1 MKNKKT
7 IYHFVVDQS
16 GSMSGSEGPTI
27 EGFNSQLK
35 TLQQLKQEFPEN
47 EYVVSVTF
55 FEDEVLDLVQFAP
68 IDQINML
75 SRESYKP
82 GGLTAL
88 LDGIGKSIEAI
99 RRTYDK
105 EIQQDE
111 ASVENASKFYTR
123 YLIGEMIKELDNTG
137 KWTFS
142 FLGAG
147 LDALSVS
154 HNLNIRRENIMSYD
168 KQNIC
173 GMMDDMSESIRTYER
188 AKSSGKL
195 KSDLFDIYEE
205 KDRRREK
212 SKIQYYENSSDYYNG
227 YYHPSFSF
235 FVLPVDLRSNWQIY

>member
-47 EYVVSVTF
+47 DYVVSVTF
-55 FEDEVLDLVQFAP
+55 FEDEVMDLVQFAP
-68 IDQINML
+68 IEQINML

-99 RRTYDK
+99 RRKYDK

-111 ASVENASKFYTR
+111 ASVVMVILTDGGENASKFYTR
-123 YLIGEMIKELDNTG
+123 YLIGEMIKELDASG

-147 LDALSVS
+147 LDAMSVS

-188 AKSSGKL
+188 AKSSGNL

-205 KDRRREK
+205 KDRRNEK
-212 SKIQYYENSSDYYNG
+212 
-227 YYHPSFSF
+227 
-235 FVLPVDLRSNWQIY
+235 

>member
-35 TLQQLKQEFPEN
+35 TLRQLKQEFPEN
-47 EYVVSVTF
+47 EYIVSVTF
-55 FEDEVLDLVQFAP
+55 FEDEVMHLVEFAE
-68 IDQINML
+68 IDQISLL

-99 RRTYDK
+99 RLK
-105 EIQQDE
+105 FNEVIKNDE
-111 ASVENASKFYTR
+111 GSVVMVILTDGGENASKFYTR
-123 YLIGEMIKELDNTG
+123 NLIAEMIKELDATG

-147 LDALSVS
+147 LDAITVS

-168 KQNIC
+168 KENIC
-173 GMMDDMSESIRTYER
+173 GMMADMSESIRTYER
-188 AKSSGKL
+188 AKSSGNL
-195 KSDLFDIYEE
+195 KSDLFDIFED
-205 KDRRREK
+205 KDRRAE
-212 SKIQYYENSSDYYNG
+212 ITN
-227 YYHPSFSF
+227 
-235 FVLPVDLRSNWQIY
+235 

>member
-55 FEDEVLDLVQFAP
+55 FEDEVMDLVQFAP
-68 IDQINML
+68 IEQIKML

-88 LDGIGKSIEAI
+88 QDGIGKSIEAI
-99 RRTYDK
+99 RRKYDK

-111 ASVENASKFYTR
+111 ASVVMVILTDGGENASKFYTR

-188 AKSSGKL
+188 AKSSGNL
-195 KSDLFDIYEE
+195 KSDLFDIYVE
-205 KDRRREK
+205 KDRRQEK
-212 SKIQYYENSSDYYNG
+212 
-227 YYHPSFSF
+227 
-235 FVLPVDLRSNWQIY
+235 

>member
-55 FEDEVLDLVQFAP
+55 FEDEVMDLMQFAP
-68 IDQINML
+68 IEQIKLL
-75 SRESYKP
+75 SRDSYKP

-88 LDGIGKSIEAI
+88 LDGIGRSIEAI
-99 RRTYDK
+99 RRRYDQ
-105 EIQQDE
+105 EIQKDE
-111 ASVENASKFYTR
+111 ASVVMVILTDGGENASKFYTSH
-123 YLIGEMIKELDNTG
+123 LIGEMIKELDATG

-147 LDALSVS
+147 LDAMSVS
-154 HNLNIRRENIMSYD
+154 NNLNIRSENIMSYD
-168 KQNIC
+168 KANINY
-173 GMMDDMSESIRTYER
+173 MMDDMSESIRTYER
-188 AKSSGKL
+188 AKSIGNL
-195 KSDLFDIYEE
+195 KNDLFDIYED
-205 KDRRREK
+205 KDRR
-212 SKIQYYENSSDYYNG
+212 SENIN
-227 YYHPSFSF
+227 
-235 FVLPVDLRSNWQIY
+235 